1 MRPVHYLTLAAAILL
16 IVILYWGG
24 NTIPPAKKTGNTP
37 PMAGMS
43 PGPNTMKP
51 ASFDSMLSAA
61 KSQLVTGAADSVK
74 TIEKEL
80 TAIRDSSGMAV
91 VFYRLAHFWNDH
103 KQLRIAGYYTSLN
116 AKLENSE
123 KKLNFAGQF
132 FLERLA
138 EDSTQDVQVWDGMQ
152 AVDCFQR
159 ALQLNPDNDTAKIG
173 LAKGYVL
180 TGEPMKGVG
189 LLREI
194 VQKRPDDV
202 PANMVLGEMSI
213 QSGQMDKAISR
224 FETVLKKEP
233 SNVDAMVYL
242 AQVYE
247 AQGAKDKAIE
257 MLERAKKTV
266 DNPIFSR
273 NVDEHINSLK

>member
-1 MRPVHYLTLAAAILL
+1 
-16 IVILYWGG
+16 
-24 NTIPPAKKTGNTP
+24 
-37 PMAGMS
+37 MAGVS
-43 PGPNTMKP
+43 PRPNTMKP
-51 ASFDSMLSAA
+51 ASFDSMLLAV
-61 KSQLVTGAADSVK
+61 KGQLAPKAADSVK
-74 TIEKEL
+74 TIENEL

-103 KQLRIAGYYTSLN
+103 KQVRVAGYYTAIN

-138 EDSTQDVQVWDGMQ
+138 EDSTEQVQVWDAMQ

-159 ALQLNPDNDTAKIG
+159 ALLLNPNNDTAKIG

-194 VQKRPDDV
+194 VQKKPDDI
-202 PANMVLGEMSI
+202 PANMLLGEMSI
-213 QSGQMDKAISR
+213 QSGQLDKAIPR
-224 FETVLKKEP
+224 FETVLKKDP

-247 AQGAKDKAIE
+247 AKNEKSKAIE
-257 MLERAKKTV
+257 LLERAKKTV
-266 DNPIFSR
+266 NSPQFSR